1 MMRNYQQSNQLII
14 ITIYKDCIEINAI
27 NKYFRAHNITF
38 FFIKQSKDKEGTIR
52 VKDSNNFFSKT
63 ARSIFWNFFSLKSYR
78 SKLIGA
84 IDPAF
89 EHKFL
94 EFPESWQGWK
104 KCSCFIIFSCWPT
117 IGLIF
122 ALKVNFRNFYTCPHP
137 WQVWKLQNSIFSV
150 KYLLCRFKLS

>member
-14 ITIYKDCIEINAI
+14 IIIYKDCIEINAI

-38 FFIKQSKDKEGTIR
+38 FLIKQSKDKEGTIR

-78 SKLIGA
+78 SKLIEA

-94 EFPESWQGWK
+94 EFACVREV
-104 KCSCFIIFSCWPT
+104 FFS
-117 IGLIF
+117 
-122 ALKVNFRNFYTCPHP
+122 AL
-137 WQVWKLQNSIFSV
+137 
-150 KYLLCRFKLS
+150 